1 MFRLQICDARFG
13 HFPPNLLNS
22 LDGGFAKLV
31 ASPLQFIDFK
41 GLKKMTEPWDVK
53 FKVDHLKEGSSAT
66 LNCMSR

>member
-1 MFRLQICDARFG
+1 MTVAAKVLRTHQFLNLARIDARFG

-41 GLKKMTEPWDVK
+41 GLKKMTDPWVLSLMADC
-53 FKVDHLKEGSSAT
+53 F
-66 LNCMSR
+66 